1 MTRLSHLENKFVCIG
16 IIFHKVP
23 SAPFNDEIAYVLF
36 KTLMAIKSTYSVLY
50 RDTLTFDFKEERE
63 NPDKV
68 HKTACSEAANV
79 ISRMATFDRKAKS
92 NLYKVYEE
100 IEDIVKSNHFFPEI
114 NDEVTAEFG
123 DIIKVIHLQKSDVCE
138 DICPIVI
145 IGETS
150 AGKSTFV
157 NLLLGVELLPQ
168 SPLTCTSP
176 ICRICNGDNKR
187 IILADSEGIQQNL
200 NLTNTEGVEEIRIL
214 LKDYIC
220 ATKAGEK
227 YKAVDICWPIP
238 CLQNKIM
245 IVDTPGISPDNDI
258 LATRLFEY
266 LPSALAFIYIINPTN
281 AGGVQS
287 DRLQRILDEQERR
300 KCIGVKSVFD
310 PRRAIFVC
318 NKWDQMHEDEEK
330 VFHHIKGQ
338 LSKKWTNFDSSKM
351 YKISAWE
358 EMQRSKNDQPISD
371 TFKALLRGIDQMIP
385 ACLQE
390 KIFRHVSW
398 QRYFLERLHF
408 KLAARIINARRTEDE
423 KRMMAKQVMKRIQK
437 VRENNT
443 AVQSKLKS
451 VAIEQCLKSSE
462 QLYHYLHLPETRIK
476 LCSWTEDDLPEKDD
490 IDKIE
495 KELMCLVEE
504 CIAGQIKTWLQETS
518 YGGLPKFME

>member
-1 MTRLSHLENKFVCIG
+1 
-16 IIFHKVP
+16 
-23 SAPFNDEIAYVLF
+23 
-36 KTLMAIKSTYSVLY
+36 
-50 RDTLTFDFKEERE
+50 
-63 NPDKV
+63 
-68 HKTACSEAANV
+68 
-79 ISRMATFDRKAKS
+79 MATFDRNAKS

-100 IEDIVKSNHFFPEI
+100 IEDIVKSKHFFPEI
-114 NDEVTAEFG
+114 NEELTAEFG
-123 DIIKVIHLQKSDVCE
+123 DIVKLVHKQKADVCE

-145 IGETS
+145 TGETS

-157 NLLLGVELLPQ
+157 KLLLGVELLPQ

-176 ICRICNGDNKR
+176 ICRISNGDNKG
-187 IILADSEGIQQNL
+187 IILTDSNDIQQNL
-200 NLTNTEGVEEIRIL
+200 NLADIQGVEEMRIL

-220 ATKAGEK
+220 ATEAGEK

-238 CLQNKIM
+238 CLQSKIM

-300 KCIGVKSVFD
+300 ICRGVKSVFD

-330 VFHHIKGQ
+330 VFNHIKEK
-338 LSKKWTNFDSSKM
+338 LSNKWTNFDSSKM
-351 YKISAWE
+351 FKISAWE

-371 TFKALLRGIDQMIP
+371 NFKALLRGIDQMIS

-390 KIFRHVSW
+390 KIFRHAS
-398 QRYFLERLHF
+398 H
-408 KLAARIINARRTEDE
+408 E
-423 KRMMAKQVMKRIQK
+423 KDTK
-437 VRENNT
+437 VRENIT
-443 AVQSKLKS
+443 AVSLCVKKNRKAKPRLGPIETKN
-451 VAIEQCLKSSE
+451 VAIEQCLKSAE
-462 QLYHYLHLPETRIK
+462 QLFDYLHLPETQNK

-490 IDKIE
+490 IDKIHR
-495 KELMCLVEE
+495 ELVYLVEE
-504 CIAGQIKTWLQETS
+504 CIAREIKTWLKETS
-518 YGGLPKFME
+518 NGGLPEFMEEKLKRNVQ

>member
-1 MTRLSHLENKFVCIG
+1 
-16 IIFHKVP
+16 
-23 SAPFNDEIAYVLF
+23 
-36 KTLMAIKSTYSVLY
+36 
-50 RDTLTFDFKEERE
+50 
-63 NPDKV
+63 
-68 HKTACSEAANV
+68 
-79 ISRMATFDRKAKS
+79 MATFDRNAKS

-100 IEDIVKSNHFFPEI
+100 IEDIVKSKHFFPEI
-114 NDEVTAEFG
+114 NEELTAEFG
-123 DIIKVIHLQKSDVCE
+123 DIIKLVHKQKADVCE

-145 IGETS
+145 TGETS

-176 ICRICNGDNKR
+176 ICRISNGDNKR
-187 IILADSEGIQQNL
+187 ILLTDSEDKQHNL
-200 NLTNTEGVEEIRIL
+200 NLADIQGVEEMRIL

-220 ATKAGEK
+220 ATEAGEK

-238 CLQNKIM
+238 CLQSKIM

-300 KCIGVKSVFD
+300 ICRGVKTVFD

-330 VFHHIKGQ
+330 VFNHIKEK
-338 LSKKWTNFDSSKM
+338 LSNKWTNFDSSKM

-371 TFKALLRGIDQMIP
+371 NFKALLKGIDQMIP
-385 ACLQE
+385 ACLHE
-390 KIFRHVSW
+390 KIFRHASW
-398 QRYFLERLHF
+398 QRYFLDRLNF
-408 KLAARIINARRTEDE
+408 KLAARMINARRTEDE
-423 KRMMAKQVMKRIQK
+423 KKMMAKQVMKRVQK
-437 VRENNT
+437 VRENIT
-443 AVQSKLKS
+443 ALSRSYVRKKNLSNDIEVFVNGEWKDAAVKQMQWSYSNNANCS
-451 VAIEQCLKSSE
+451 VLSE
-462 QLYHYLHLPETRIK
+462 I
-476 LCSWTEDDLPEKDD
+476 
-490 IDKIE
+490 
-495 KELMCLVEE
+495 
-504 CIAGQIKTWLQETS
+504 QILR
-518 YGGLPKFME
+518 